1 MSVKFLPCRSD
12 KVCRHFQSDF
22 GSIQLSPIQR
32 ISVLNLI
39 SLTVWRFVI
48 FIIISIDPMLTK
60 IRPKLFWR
68 LERRTVINHI
78 NYRGNTAVSTL
89 FSLFAHFPSKRCKV
103 SGLISRNFLRMAK
116 TLPMHIKPDVWF
128 IKSQIHPDWISPSLP
143 IAKPSRLINFMQLL

>member
-48 FIIISIDPMLTK
+48 FIIISIDPKLTK

-78 NYRGNTAVSTL
+78 NYRGKQP
-89 FSLFAHFPSKRCKV
+89 FPHFFPCLHIFQANDAK
-103 SGLISRNFLRMAK
+103 FLDWFRGIFRMAK